1 MRVLVVDNYDS
12 FTYNLVQY
20 LAELGAETHVYRND
34 ELSIDD
40 VRRLAPDRIVLS
52 PGPGTPTNER
62 DFGVCDDIL
71 REQSTE
77 TPTLGVCLGH
87 QGVAAAFG
95 GRVANADR
103 LLHGKT
109 SVIAH
114 DGDGVFHGLP
124 QDFQAARYHSLI
136 VELENAPDE
145 LVVTARSA
153 EGEIMGL
160 RHVEL
165 PIEGVQFHPE
175 SILTDH
181 GHQLLA
187 NFLHQDTRDGS
198 AGADASAGTVN
209 AP

>member
-20 LAELGAETHVYRND
+20 LAELGTQPLVYRND
-34 ELSIDD
+34 ALTLDDARELQ
-40 VRRLAPDRIVLS
+40 PDRIVLS

-62 DFGVCDDIL
+62 DFGVCGAIL
-71 REQSTE
+71 RELSPE

-87 QGVAAAFG
+87 QGIAAGFG
-95 GRVANADR
+95 GRVVNAER

-109 SVIAH
+109 SVIHH
-114 DGDGVFHGLP
+114 DGAGVFQGLP
-124 QDFQAARYHSLI
+124 QDFEAARYHSLM
-136 VELENAPDE
+136 VEIDGVPDE
-145 LVVTARSA
+145 LVITARSA

-175 SILTDH
+175 SILTEH
-181 GHQLLA
+181 GHQLLS
-187 NFLHQDTRDGS
+187 NFLNHDAS
-198 AGADASAGTVN
+198 AEAAGADGSEWTVN